1 MPSPQA
7 QQVVNGLRR
16 AGWTDEPIVDVA
28 CTRLTPHVTRA
39 QLEYRRPCRRMD
51 GRNPDTVIVKWP
63 RPEACDAELSA
74 YQRLADVVAA
84 PTPRWALLR
93 DHHGAVV
100 ALLLEDVDRCGV
112 PFDDRMLKLAVDRLA
127 RFHAA
132 FWAAVP
138 EGVDSAH
145 VPEIAPGWAR
155 AVALDTTT
163 DEWCEEIEATLL
175 EARPLHGPPRTLV
188 HGALTPDHVL
198 ATRDDVRFVHWNEAH
213 GGHGVVDLA
222 VLLGSA
228 VSPVHGPREWDLVL
242 RYHASLTRAGVTGY
256 GPDEAWSHYQ
266 WAKADALRGA
276 VAAWQESPSRPRKQA
291 ATRLARAFLPKASER
306 AA

>member
-7 QQVVNGLRR
+7 RQVVQGLKR
-16 AGWTDEPIVDVA
+16 AGWTDEAVVA
-28 CTRLTPHVTRA
+28 VTRESLTPAVTRVH
-39 QLEYRRPCRRMD
+39 LRYRRPCRRVD

-63 RPEACDAELSA
+63 RPEVCDAELSA
-74 YQRLADVVAA
+74 YELLADVVAA
-84 PTPRWALLR
+84 PTPRSALLR

-100 ALLLEDVDRCGV
+100 ALLLEDVERCGV

-127 RFHAA
+127 RLHAA
-132 FWAAVP
+132 FWTAVP
-138 EGVDSAH
+138 NGVGVAH
-145 VPEIAPGWAR
+145 DPEIAPGWAR
-155 AVALDTTT
+155 AVALDTTK
-163 DEWCEEIEATLL
+163 DEWCEEVEATLS
-175 EARPLHGPPRTLV
+175 EARPLHGPPRTVV

-198 ATRDDVRFVHWNEAH
+198 TTRDDVRFVHWSELH

-222 VLLGSA
+222 ALLGSA

-242 RYHASLTRAGVTGY
+242 RYHASLLRAGVVGY

-266 WAKADALRGA
+266 WAKADALRRA
-276 VAAWQESPSRPRKQA
+276 IRAWQESPTRSRKQV
-291 ATRLARAFLPKASER
+291 ATRLARAFLPKASQN